1 MLTTEDDFEVNI
13 LLIFGASFMK
23 AIILSAGQGKRL
35 LPLTS
40 KRPKCL
46 LDILGKTVLEWQV
59 ETLAGAG
66 IGEIVVVTGYGAEKV
81 DNLVLGRL
89 SCYGVRTLYNPEY
102 ATSDNLVSCW
112 KVRHEMDGDFVL
124 LNGDTLFEPGVIER
138 LLGCKRASIT
148 VTVSSKARYDSDDMK
163 VITEKDRLVRIGK
176 ELSVEKVSAESIGL
190 IYFRDDGPGIFKHA
204 LEDALK
210 DPESRKRWYL
220 SVIDS
225 LAARQPVMT
234 CSITGLKWCE
244 IDYPKDLKFAEEVV
258 AAIHHYNHVQ
268 GHRGIYARETF
279 MHAKRHAG

>member
-1 MLTTEDDFEVNI
+1 
-13 LLIFGASFMK
+13 MK

-46 LDILGKTVLEWQV
+46 LDIMGKTVLEWQV

-66 IGEIVVVTGYGAEKV
+66 IDEIVVVTGYGADQVES
-81 DNLVLGRL
+81 LVEGYLRH
-89 SCYGVRTLYNPEY
+89 YGVRTFYNPEY

-112 KVRHEMDGDFVL
+112 KVRHEMDQDFVL
-124 LNGDTLFEPGVIER
+124 LNGDTLFEPRVIET
-138 LLGCKRASIT
+138 LLNCKKAPIT
-148 VTVSSKARYDSDDMK
+148 VTVSSKSRYDSDDMK
-163 VITEKDRLVRIGK
+163 VITEDDRLVRVGK
-176 ELSVEKVSAESIGL
+176 QLPVEKVSAESIGL
-190 IYFRDDGPGIFKHA
+190 ICFRDDGPGIFKKA
-204 LEDALK
+204 LERALE

-225 LAARQPVMT
+225 LADRQIVMT

-244 IDYPKDLKFAEEVV
+244 IDYPKDLKLAHPVV
-258 AAIHHYNHVQ
+258 NAIDQYHQ
-268 GHRGIYARETF
+268 SHRGLYAHEGF